1 MVTGGNA
8 HAVQLVLG
16 ATTQPNMMPSSPL
29 VFAAEWLAA
38 CVVCA
43 LIYWGLA
50 LLVFRRR
57 HHEKS
62 ANRGRLFLAFFL
74 VAFAGSNLALA
85 DSAASH
91 VLPFF
96 LPIPGLFL
104 LYFYLFSD
112 GRYAPTWTRWLV
124 IFYGFSQLGPLV
136 PSTAKQTNPQAD
148 QFLSHLSGAALA
160 LLQVVGTVGNVIA
173 VTAIVIGIVPQIY
186 YRYRHL
192 CETGARVQ
200 VQRQTKV
207 GLGVAIVIGSF
218 LALIASVLL
227 AQPTTQSLSPV
238 FLSARTGF
246 YLLATLIPVA
256 AGFTLLH
263 GRRYDR
269 DALANRALIY
279 GTLTISLI
287 LIYIGTTGLRFLFPG
302 LLTFPLILV
311 FVIVVAPVMAAL
323 FRPLRTQIEDRVDR
337 RFFRRRYEAARILSV
352 SSATLHDEVHLDQL
366 SKQVVAV
373 LEKALLPHS
382 VTLWLCAPAGR
393 TARRGPVAAPALG
406 GAGARAQLAA
416 SATVTDELVLHR
428 QASAG
433 AIRQTPTTLSVS
445 VTDPFRA
452 AVLRPSSVVEIAR
465 DTPDSPA
472 AHALRAEGVQ
482 IALPLISQGELVG
495 LLAIGP
501 ERDAPAYT
509 MDEGDLLTAFT
520 DSAAPVF
527 RVVKQAHEQDVE
539 IHERERVEQEL
550 QTARRIQESLLPKVV
565 PSLAGWQ
572 LATLYQPARE
582 VGGDFYDFIPLADG
596 RLGLVL
602 GDVTDKGIPAAL
614 VMATTRSMLRAV
626 GTQHAFSPGQVLAHV
641 NELLCPDLPDSMFVT
656 CFYAILDPATGQLR
670 YANAGQDLPY
680 VRHTGGEVCELRARG
695 MPLGLMPGMLYE
707 EEETTLLPGDSLLFY
722 SDGLVEAHNPE
733 REMFGFPRLVRLL
746 GEHGDGTPP
755 IVFLLH
761 ELADFTGADWE
772 QEDDITL
779 VALQRAEGD
788 GLNMENDASA
798 TSGGDPGDESEWHT
812 LDEWTV
818 ASVPGNERQA
828 SQRVTEAIRGLSLP
842 PRRLE
847 QVQTAVG
854 EATMNAMEHGNQY
867 NPDLPVS
874 IRVRESKARLSIQ
887 ITDKGGHFELP
898 EPETPDLKAKLAGLQ
913 SPRGWGLFLIEKLV
927 DEVHVSGDETHHT
940 VELIVALED
949 GGHD

>member
-1 MVTGGNA
+1 MVTLGNA
-8 HAVQLVLG
+8 HGIQLALG
-16 ATTQPNMMPSSPL
+16 DVTLPDITPRSPL
-29 VFAAEWLAA
+29 LLAAVWLAV
-38 CVVCA
+38 CILCA
-43 LIYWGLA
+43 LIYWGLT
-50 LLVFRRR
+50 LFVFRRR
-57 HHEKS
+57 HREKS
-62 ANRGRLFLAFFL
+62 ANRGTLFLAFFL
-74 VAFAGSNLALA
+74 VAFAGSNLVLA
-85 DSAASH
+85 DMAAPH
-91 VLPFF
+91 ELAYF
-96 LPIPGLFL
+96 LPIPGLYL
-104 LYFYLFSD
+104 LFFYLFSD

-124 IFYGFSQLGPLV
+124 LLYGFSQLGPII
-136 PSTAKQTNPQAD
+136 PSTPKQTNPQAD
-148 QFLSHLSGAALA
+148 QFLSHVSGATLA
-160 LLQVVGTVGNVIA
+160 VLQVVGQLGNVLA
-173 VTAIVIGIVPQIY
+173 VTVVVIGIVPQIY
-186 YRYRHL
+186 FRYRHL
-192 CETGARVQ
+192 CETGARFR

-207 GLGVAIVIGSF
+207 RLGVAIAIGSF
-218 LALIASVLL
+218 LALTASVLL
-227 AQPTTQSLSPV
+227 AQPSTQALSPV

-256 AGFTLLH
+256 AGCTLLR
-263 GRRYDR
+263 GRLYDR
-269 DALANRALIY
+269 DALANRVLIY
-279 GTLTISLI
+279 GTLTICLI
-287 LIYIGTTGLRFLFPG
+287 LIYIATTGLGFLFPG
-302 LLTFPLILV
+302 LLTFPFILLFVILV
-311 FVIVVAPVMAAL
+311 APFMAAL

-337 RFFRRRYEAARILSV
+337 RFFRRRYEAARILGV

-373 LEKALLPHS
+373 LEKALLPRS

-393 TARRGPVAAPALG
+393 TVRRSPVAN
-406 GAGARAQLAA
+406 AQLAA
-416 SATVTDELVLHR
+416 PVTTLDELVLHR

-433 AIRQTPTTLSVS
+433 TTQPTPTTLVVS
-445 VTDPFRA
+445 PTDPFRT
-452 AVLRPSSVVEIAR
+452 AVLRPSSVVEIGR
-465 DTPDSPA
+465 VMPDSPA
-472 AHALRAEGVQ
+472 AQALRAEGVQ
-482 IALPLISQGELVG
+482 LALPLISQSELVG
-495 LLAIGP
+495 LLAIAP
-501 ERDAPAYT
+501 RPDAPAYT
-509 MDEGDLLTAFT
+509 MDEGDLLTAFA

-565 PSLAGWQ
+565 PTLAGWQ

-680 VRHTGGEVCELRARG
+680 VRHTDGEVGELRARG

-707 EEETTLLPGDSLLFY
+707 EQETTLLPGDSLLFY
-722 SDGLVEAHNPE
+722 SDGLVEAHSPT

-788 GLNMENDASA
+788 RLHMESDASA
-798 TSGGDPGDESEWHT
+798 MPEVLGDDPADESEWRT

-818 ASVPGNERQA
+818 ASAPGNERQA
-828 SQRVTEAIRGLSLP
+828 IRRVTEAISGVSLP

-847 QVQTAVG
+847 QLQTAVG
-854 EATMNAMEHGNQY
+854 EATMNAMEHGNRY
-867 NPDLPVS
+867 DPNLPVS
-874 IRVRESKARLSIQ
+874 IRVRESKTRLSIQ
-887 ITDKGGHFELP
+887 ITDEGGHFELP
-898 EPETPDLKAKLAGLQ
+898 EPETPDLEAKLAGLQ

-940 VELIVALED
+940 VELVVVLED
-949 GGHD
+949 GAHD